1 MFDENGDEIAR
12 QREWHLRA
20 REGDPQA
27 LAELYRSML
36 PLIRSRARR
45 VLYPAC
51 DAVGAWYD
59 ADDLQQDCFLLFH
72 RFVMRSDPRVPLYRL
87 VAGAFERALRR
98 HLWRLARR
106 RFAPPAPEFDRDDGS
121 RPDDESETWP
131 ARDPSPFEVACAA
144 ELLAALDGE
153 EERTLALLAAQ
164 GYSGRALAD
173 RLGLT
178 PAAVQG
184 RRRRLRAR
192 LAAHGIHPP

>member
-1 MFDENGDEIAR
+1 MYEENAEEIGR
-12 QREWHLRA
+12 QREWHIRA
-20 REGDPQA
+20 RDGDRQA

-36 PLIRSRARR
+36 PLIKSRARR
-45 VLYPAC
+45 VLYPGH
-51 DAVGAWYD
+51 DAWYD

-98 HLWRLARR
+98 HLRRLARCR
-106 RFAPPAPEFDRDDGS
+106 SAGPALEFDREAGARPDDGS
-121 RPDDESETWP
+121 EALP
-131 ARDPSPFEVACAA
+131 AHGPSPFEVACAA

-173 RLGLT
+173 CLGLT